1 MKIWLIYKIKVLKR
15 EEEEKCETRKA
26 KKIKAHAALL
36 PSGIYLD
43 CDLLFL
49 IS

>member
-15 EEEEKCETRKA
+15 EEEKCETRNA

-36 PSGIYLD
+36 PGGIYLD
-43 CDLLFL
+43 
-49 IS
+49 